1 MFERSL
7 LERIAQPDPP
17 GARSLRADPG
27 KVADSVLRHLRDLLN
42 LRRGSIPAR
51 PDCGMPDFNDLVTCF
66 PVAIDI
72 LAAEVR
78 RQIDVFEP
86 RLAEVEVRHEPDPDN
101 PLALRMHISALL
113 RMPGETRRVR
123 FDTVVGDDGRW
134 RLEG

>member
-51 PDCGMPDFNDLVTCF
+51 PDCGMPDFNDLVTRF

-78 RQIDVFEP
+78 RQIAASIS
-86 RLAEVEVRHEPDPDN
+86 RWR
-101 PLALRMHISALL
+101 RISACMAAYSAAFAMRSAAALAS
-113 RMPGETRRVR
+113 TRP
-123 FDTVVGDDGRW
+123 TM
-134 RLEG
+134 